1 MNNKIVFSV
10 FVAIILTT
18 TAVSVFAS
26 DSDALT
32 GNSNMSLN
40 SDRAIIYV
48 ASGDNHSFEFTASF
62 TNTTTGTISWKL
74 NDLDDGTT
82 LVSFSD
88 SESTYTATG
97 NSVTVYGK
105 AVGSIEIEAYL
116 ASDETNYH
124 ASAVIVV
131 LQSATTPTD
140 VFHFW
145 FQIYSD
151 DTTMSYV
158 GQYWKGDGSDLTDI
172 SSWNDGFWV
181 DVTSDQVSGDFNART
196 ALEYIVSSHQSDNWS
211 INFSSYGWISTF
223 MGLGT
228 YSSGSTYYYWAQYHC
243 GAGDGS
249 WAFNNT
255 TLDFITT
262 QDQCYIGMV
271 FWGSP
276 SSSDMPDLPSLQ
288 E

>member
-1 MNNKIVFSV
+1 MKSKIIFSV
-10 FVAIILTT
+10 FVAILMVTT
-18 TAVSVFAS
+18 VASVFAPD

-62 TNTTTGTISWKL
+62 TDMTAGTISWKL

-88 SESTYTATG
+88 TASTYTATG
-97 NSVTVYGK
+97 TSVTVYGK

-116 ASDETNYH
+116 ASDEVNYH

-131 LQSATTPTD
+131 LQSATTSTE

-145 FQIYSD
+145 FQVD
-151 DTTMSYV
+151 ADAEEYV
-158 GQYWKGDGSDLTDI
+158 PLRGTINNSLSAWETGFWKTVTVTDVQNEFGSDTE
-172 SSWNDGFWV
+172 
-181 DVTSDQVSGDFNART
+181 FNARNALQYLVDTT
-196 ALEYIVSSHQSDNWS
+196 AGWS
-211 INFSSYGWISTF
+211 ISFSSYGWINSF
-223 MGLGT
+223 MEMGT

-249 WAFNNT
+249 WAFNST

-276 SSSDMPDLPSLQ
+276 SSSAMPDLPSLP